1 MSEQE
6 KEINS
11 IFKGAFKEI
20 AESILSEASS
30 QIKDIVEEKN
40 SPKKESP
47 KNKCSEIEENVF
59 LQDDQEE
66 VIDLTLKIQELE
78 EVCNEQ
84 KQSPVSA
91 DSPVEENI
99 LEQVMEEE
107 QEVKE
112 EEKKEESKISQ
123 EEKKEE
129 SKISKEEIDDLIA
142 MLNKQNENKETN
154 LTKMLKKF
162 DNKEDMP
169 EELNAKLKDLLSSL
183 KAYKEVVVKKV
194 KGNDDKP
201 KNMQSLV
208 RHTTAF
214 VLDKFLDIIDEN

>member
-30 QIKDIVEEKN
+30 QIKDIVEEQN

-91 DSPVEENI
+91 YSPVEENI

-107 QEVKE
+107 VKE
-112 EEKKEESKISQ
+112 EEEKEESKISQ

-129 SKISKEEIDDLIA
+129 SKISQEEIDDLIA

>member
-30 QIKDIVEEKN
+30 QIQDIVEEQN
-40 SPKKESP
+40 SPKQESP
-47 KNKCSEIEENVF
+47 KNKCSEVEENIY
-59 LQDDQEE
+59 LQDDSED
-66 VIDLTLKIQELE
+66 VIDLTLNIHELE
-78 EVCNEQ
+78 EVCNQQ
-84 KQSPVSA
+84 K
-91 DSPVEENI
+91 DSPVAEDPPVEEKI
-99 LEQVMEEE
+99 LEQINSEE
-107 QEVKE
+107 QVNSEE
-112 EEKKEESKISQ
+112 TLNSEEKVKSEESKISQ
-123 EEKKEE
+123 EE
-129 SKISKEEIDDLIA
+129 INDLIA
-142 MLNKQNENKETN
+142 MLNKQNQNKETN